1 MSENDFLDEII
12 EYLTELR
19 TQMYLTEKYLQVQIN
34 DLDNDRI
41 QLEERLEDELLD
53 LELRIR
59 KLEKEIKELRK
70 ELKK

>member
-1 MSENDFLDEII
+1 MNEKGFLNEIL
-12 EYLTELR
+12 EQLTELR
-19 TQMYLTEKYLQVQIN
+19 TQMYLTEKYLQAQIN

-53 LELRIR
+53 LELRTR
-59 KLEKEIKELRK
+59 KLEKEIEELRK

>member
-1 MSENDFLDEII
+1 MNEKDFLNEIL
-12 EYLTELR
+12 EQLTELR
-19 TQMYLTEKYLQVQIN
+19 TQMYLTEKYLQAQIN

-53 LELRIR
+53 LELRTR
-59 KLEKEIKELRK
+59 KLEKEIEELRK